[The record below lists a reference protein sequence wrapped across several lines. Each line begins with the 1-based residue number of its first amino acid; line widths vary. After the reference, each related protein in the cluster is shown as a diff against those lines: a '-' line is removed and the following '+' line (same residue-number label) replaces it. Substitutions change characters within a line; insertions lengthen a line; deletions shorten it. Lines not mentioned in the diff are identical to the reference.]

1 MKKQATLAAAGALA
15 LSLALAGCGGG
26 AKAPEAAASNAAAAF
41 GFHDTGYPIVDKTLT
56 LRFSGAKAPL
66 APDYS
71 SMSLVKGWQTKTN
84 IEVKWEN
91 LPDTVYSEKK
101 SLILASGD
109 LPDAFYNT
117 GFSNAEIA
125 TYGTNGT
132 LLPLETLIPKYMPKL
147 NAIFEKRPDIK
158 AVVTSSDGH
167 IYTLPR
173 VEELGLVQYTNMI
186 MINKAW
192 LDKVGLAVPK
202 TLEEYHQALL
212 AFKTKDPNGNGKADE
227 VPLTFWAGSWCGDIL
242 DLYAAAG
249 GAPDNEDHRILKDGK
264 VTFSANTPE
273 YKQAMTTMHTWYTE
287 GLLDQEAFSQD
298 DKAYLAKGKT
308 STPTVGSMVWW
319 EIPEAVGPDRAKDY
333 VLLPILTGVAGKPLA
348 SVQNHADLNRG
359 AMALTKS
366 NKYPE
371 ATLRWADELYDP
383 AMSAQAN
390 WGPIDIT
397 LKPNAAGVLEQIPA
411 KGNESEGERRQK
423 VAPGG
428 PFIVTADDFKTVVL
442 PEPRAAARQEI
453 IASMYKPFAANEQ
466 YPNVAMSNEEL
477 QEITTIETDI
487 QALVKEKRAKW
498 IVSGGVEAE
507 WDAYTKQLTAIGL
520 DRMMQIYQDAYNRY
534 VKK

>member
-1 MKKQATLAAAGALA
+1 MKKQVTTAAAGLLA
-15 LSLALAGCGGG
+15 LSVALTGCSG
-26 AKAPEAAASNAAAAF
+26 AKTTETSGTNAASAY
-41 GFHDTGYPIVDKTLT
+41 GFHETGDPIVDKTLT
-56 LRFSGAKAPL
+56 LRFSGSKAAL

-71 SMSLVKGWQTKTN
+71 TMSLVQGWEKKTN
-84 IEVKWEN
+84 IKVTWEN
-91 LPDTVYSEKK
+91 LPDATYSEKK

-109 LPDAFYNT
+109 LPDAFFNT

-125 TYGTNGT
+125 TYGSNGT
-132 LLPLETLIPKYMPKL
+132 LLPLENLIPKYMPKL
-147 NAIFEKRPDIK
+147 NAIFQQRPDIK

-167 IYTLPR
+167 IYTLPK

-192 LDKVGLAVPK
+192 LDKLGLPIPK

-212 AFKTKDPNGNGKADE
+212 AFKSKDPNGNGQADE
-227 VPLTFWAGSWCGDIL
+227 IPLTFEAGSWCGDIM

-249 GAPDNEDHRILKDGK
+249 GAPDNADHRILKDGK
-264 VTFSANTPE
+264 VSFSANTPE
-273 YKQAMTTMHTWYTE
+273 YKKAMSTMHDWYAE

-308 STPTVGSMVWW
+308 TTETVGSMVWW
-319 EIPEAVGPDRAKDY
+319 EVPEAVGPDRAKDY
-333 VLLPILTGVAGKPLA
+333 VLLPLLTGVAGKPLA
-348 SVQNHADLNRG
+348 SVTNNADLNRG

-383 AMSAQAN
+383 QMSAQAN
-390 WGPIDIT
+390 WGPIGTT
-397 LKPNAAGVLEQIPA
+397 LKANASGVLEQIPA
-411 KGNESEGERRQK
+411 TGNESEGERRQK

-428 PFIVTADDFKTVVL
+428 PFIVTADDFKNVVL
-442 PEPRAAARQEI
+442 PEPRAAARQKI
-453 IASMYKPFAANEQ
+453 IADMYKPYAANEQ

-498 IVSGGVEAE
+498 IVSGGVDAE
-507 WDAYTKQLTAIGL
+507 WDAYTKQLTSIGL
-520 DRMMQIYQDAYNRY
+520 DRMMKIYQDAYDRY